1 MIHDFPLQG
10 KVRKFIFFI
19 IACLTGLVVD
29 YYLGTEVDYW
39 VHDAAVV
46 YQERSKWQYMGIVAL
61 DDGIPINV
69 GRKQAL
75 PLYAKATERL
85 IAAGA
90 KGVFF
95 DARVFKGMEGR
106 MPYAVCVEENGEIRW
121 SEPQCS
127 FNHQGQCVVVPS
139 TAGNAP
145 LKMNEQAIN
154 HFSIAPYLNPQEQDF
169 LLYDWDTVMFM
180 PMQGVTASDR
190 LVTKKSAI
198 ARWVDLSEDHA
209 VYRLASFIDTDLRDK
224 ALANNKNDEICNQQ
238 RACRRIRLSKP
249 LFSLNE
255 NPERLILPVSVLASC
270 NEERALKMA
279 EKLRNKAVVLQLTS
293 PYESTDILISPMTT
307 ALFGPQLMT
316 PGAQYIVD
324 EVETLLNQDHPRVP
338 NIEVKLSLFML
349 VALFSVLAGAYLKQ
363 YVLWLGGVAIF
374 FILIALSFLNP
385 IVQLWPV
392 TAVLLTF
399 LVSAILTTG
408 THLILGFKQGKLI
421 SRYMPYQ
428 IHELLMSLPH
438 GLSFHNHRC
447 QAVVLMSDLAGY
459 TTVTGLLK
467 EPRYIMN
474 LMNDYLSETSIV
486 LQDKYAGWLEAYVGD
501 LVCYYWPYSD
511 SGQSNVEKND
521 LGEQLEQKILKK
533 TQAYQN
539 VLEGALELATLQH
552 QFFSQLSERYQGEI
566 AHEALEKIS
575 QIINAGIGITTGT
588 VVMGN
593 LGPQHQGKGVL
604 KFGILGD
611 PLNLASR
618 IEGLTRFFNTEII
631 ITDELVA
638 VALVA
643 GFKTRYL
650 GKMNVKG
657 RIEPAII
664 YALGYAEDPRFDTEL
679 INQWEAWLTDIEA
692 SYKSSQDCPGVYCQ
706 DQKSIQLWLERGLLD
721 KQGIWHLDQK

>member
-1 MIHDFPLQG
+1 MVRDFPLKG
-10 KVRKFIFFI
+10 EGYKVIFFI
-19 IACLTGLVVD
+19 IACLTGLIVD
-29 YYLGTEVDYW
+29 YSLGTKVDYW
-39 VHDAAVV
+39 IHDSAVV
-46 YQERSKWQYMGIVAL
+46 YQERTQWQYMGIVAL
-61 DDGIPINV
+61 DDGIPNYV

-85 IAAGA
+85 MVAGV
-90 KGVFF
+90 KGVFL

-106 MPYAVCVEENGEIRW
+106 MPYALCIETDGRVRW
-121 SEPQCS
+121 SEPQCTS
-127 FNHQGQCVVVPS
+127 NQQGLCVVVPS
-139 TAGNAP
+139 AAGNEP

-169 LLYDWDTVMFM
+169 LLYGWDTLMFM
-180 PMQGVTASDR
+180 PKQGVTASDR

-198 ARWVDLSEDHA
+198 ARWLDLSEDHA
-209 VYRLASFIDTDLRDK
+209 VHRLASFIDADLLRES
-224 ALANNKNDEICNQQ
+224 LANNENDEVCNN
-238 RACRRIRLSKP
+238 RRTCRRIRLSKP
-249 LFSLNE
+249 LFALNE
-255 NPERLILPVSVLASC
+255 KQKRLILPLSVLASC
-270 NEERALKMA
+270 HEEQALKMA
-279 EKLRNKAVVLQLTS
+279 EKLKGKAVVLQLTS
-293 PYESTDILISPMTT
+293 PYESTDILISPMTA
-307 ALFGPQLMT
+307 ALFSPQLMT

-324 EVETLLNQDHPRVP
+324 EVETLLHQDHPRTPV
-338 NIEVKLSLFML
+338 IGVKISLFIL
-349 VALFSVLAGAYLKQ
+349 VALFSVLVGAYLKQ
-363 YVLWLGGVAIF
+363 SILWLSGVAIF
-374 FILIALSFLNP
+374 LILVALSFLNP

-408 THLILGFKQGKLI
+408 THLIRGFKQGKLI

-467 EPRYIMN
+467 EPRYVMN

-486 LQDKYAGWLEAYVGD
+486 LQDKYEGWLEAYVGD
-501 LVCYYWPYSD
+501 LVCYYWPYSELE
-511 SGQSNVEKND
+511 QINVETND

-552 QFFSQLSERYQGEI
+552 QFFSQLSKRYQGEI
-566 AHEALEKIS
+566 ANETLEKIS

-618 IEGLTRFFNTEII
+618 VESLTRFFNTEII

-638 VALVA
+638 TAQVA

-664 YALGYAEDPRFDTEL
+664 YALGYAEDPRFETEL
-679 INQWEAWLTDIEA
+679 INQWEVWLTAIEA
-692 SYKSSQDCPGVYCQ
+692 GYKSSQDCPSTYCQ